1 LVGFVRDAA
10 DTGESRRVLAAFD
23 DEGVWVYQA
32 FRPSTVS
39 AAVAKGT
46 FGQGF
51 GLDRMTWI
59 KPSFGWMLHRS
70 NYASSK
76 RQEAIARIKIRRG
89 GFDEILRSGV
99 LTSFD
104 PAIHE
109 SQERWARALR
119 ATEVHVQWDPDRDLV
134 GLPLARRAIQLGL
147 RGSMVKR
154 YVDEWIVSVVDVTP
168 IAKAVQSAAQT
179 RSIMPDTP
187 LEFEYPVDEET
198 GHRLAV
204 AGNT

>member
-1 LVGFVRDAA
+1 MD
-10 DTGESRRVLAAFD
+10 DHTGSGGSRRVLAAFD

-32 FRPSTVS
+32 FRPSTV
-39 AAVAKGT
+39 AAAIAKGT

-59 KPSFGWMLHRS
+59 KPSLGWMLHRS

-76 RQEAIARIKIRRG
+76 RQEAIARIKVRRS

-109 SQERWARALR
+109 SQAEWARALR
-119 ATEVHVQWDPDRDLV
+119 ATEVHVQWDPDRSLD
-134 GLPLARRAIQLGL
+134 GRPLARRAIQLGL
-147 RGSMVKR
+147 QGGMVRR
-154 YVDEWIVSVVDVTP
+154 YVNEWIVSVADFTST
-168 IAKAVQSAAQT
+168 AKAIQHSLQML
-179 RSIMPDTP
+179 SP
-187 LEFEYPVDEET
+187 LPHVPHESEYPIDDET
-198 GHRLAV
+198 RHRLAI
-204 AGNT
+204 APREYRS

>member
-1 LVGFVRDAA
+1 MHDRTSSGD
-10 DTGESRRVLAAFD
+10 SHRVLAAFD

-32 FRPSTVS
+32 FRPSTVA

-59 KPSFGWMLHRS
+59 KPSLGWMLHRS

-76 RQEAIARIKIRRG
+76 RQEAIARIKVRRS

-104 PAIHE
+104 PALHE
-109 SQERWARALR
+109 SQDQWGRALR
-119 ATEVHVQWDPDRDLV
+119 ATEVHVQWDPDRDLD
-134 GLPLARRAIQLGL
+134 GRPLAQRAIQLGL
-147 RGSMVKR
+147 GGGMVRR
-154 YVDEWIVSVVDVTP
+154 YVNEWIISVADFTSV
-168 IAKAVQSAAQT
+168 AKAIQHALQMHT
-179 RSIMPDTP
+179 LLPETP
-187 LEFEYPVDEET
+187 LESEYPVDEET
-198 GHRLAV
+198 RHRLAIT
-204 AGNT
+204 GRRS

>member
-1 LVGFVRDAA
+1 
-10 DTGESRRVLAAFD
+10 VLAAFD

-32 FRPSTVS
+32 FRPSTVA

-46 FGQGF
+46 FGPGF

-59 KPSFGWMLHRS
+59 KPSLGWMLHRS

-76 RQEAIARIKIRRG
+76 RQEAIARIKVRRS
-89 GFDEILRSGV
+89 GFDEVLRSGV

-109 SQERWARALR
+109 SQAQWARALR
-119 ATEVHVQWDPDRDLV
+119 ATEVHVQWDPDRDLD
-134 GLPLARRAIQLGL
+134 GRPLARRAIQLGL

-154 YVDEWIVSVVDVTP
+154 YVDEWIVSVADFTP
-168 IAKAVQSAAQT
+168 LAKAIHHALQMRTVL
-179 RSIMPDTP
+179 PETP
-187 LEFEYPVDEET
+187 LESEYPVDEET
-198 GHRLAV
+198 RHRLAI
-204 AGNT
+204 ATRERGP